1 MTISNRG
8 LNTEEKMH
16 VAKILLTTVGT
27 PLSVFLVAVAETSYN
42 GSPQQ
47 FLKHLEENTLMRI
60 WQIASSYQPNNIG
73 MASLKQKD

>member
-27 PLSVFLVAVAETSYN
+27 PLSVFLVAVAQTSYTMGPPTVSETSRREY
-42 GSPQQ
+42 
-47 FLKHLEENTLMRI
+47 LDEN
-60 WQIASSYQPNNIG
+60 
-73 MASLKQKD
+73 MADS